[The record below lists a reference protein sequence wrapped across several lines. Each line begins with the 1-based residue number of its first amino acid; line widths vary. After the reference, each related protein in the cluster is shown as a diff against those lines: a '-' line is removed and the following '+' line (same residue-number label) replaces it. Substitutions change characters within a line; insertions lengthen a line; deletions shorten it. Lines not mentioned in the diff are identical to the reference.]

1 VVTAGAALDVRGPK
15 QRAAVGTLPLEPNA
29 NRLSLVRHWCHRRHR
44 QMPSEPGLI
53 GARRFAGFERLLKSN
68 RLKVGPRQRQ
78 DPLLHLSAI
87 FATKGP
93 SERLIYARQHQGDDG
108 EGDQHFDQ
116 RKTGFA
122 LPHGDPHWISMV
134 LVSQAMLMVT
144 DCSAWLSLMVP
155 PDDVPS
161 AKNRRRASRAS
172 RTNSRAVEMA
182 SAIAGGSCCG
192 GPVPSTA

>member
-1 VVTAGAALDVRGPK
+1 RHRNSQRGRGRVVA
-15 QRAAVGTLPLEPNA
+15 
-29 NRLSLVRHWCHRRHR
+29 RLSAG
-44 QMPSEPGLI
+44 SEG
-53 GARRFAGFERLLKSN
+53 LLKSI

-78 DPLLHLSAI
+78 APLLPLSAI

-116 RKTGFA
+116 RKTRFA
-122 LPHGDPHWISMV
+122 LPHGVPHWISMV

-155 PDDVPS
+155 PEDVPS

-172 RTNSRAVEMA
+172 RANSRAVVMA

-192 GPVPSTA
+192 GPVPSTT